1 MTNGKFRFETVLN
14 LYRTQEDALRQEIL
28 SIERE
33 RREARQELERLVR
46 RRRELQQELAC
57 PDLGCETGTVLQYL
71 EALLVRIQEMRAKES
86 LLQRRA
92 AERREV
98 LQKIRR
104 ERMRYGKLKENHDRQ
119 AERFERSLEQKVTD
133 EFAQRRNPV

>member
-1 MTNGKFRFETVLN
+1 MTNGKFRLESVLN

-28 SIERE
+28 SIEWQ

-46 RRRELQQELAC
+46 RRRELQNELAR
-57 PDLGCETGTVLQYL
+57 PDPWGETGTVLEYL
-71 EALLVRIQEMRAKES
+71 EALLMKIQEKRTEEGF
-86 LLQRRA
+86 LQRRA

-104 ERMRYGKLKENHDRQ
+104 ERMRYGKLKEHHDRQ
-119 AERFERSLEQKVTD
+119 TERFERRLEQKVTD
-133 EFAQRRNPV
+133 EFAQRKNPV